1 MPRISK
7 LLAAAAAC
15 LMLSA
20 CTSFSPATDDLMRP
34 PRLTPEQRAINDALD
49 DAALTQNYSLKYPKS
64 GDHRSAFVFHD
75 IDGDGEEEAIV
86 FYEPSI
92 DNTARIVLLDQQDG
106 VWRSLCDLPGA
117 GQDVEFVAFANITAK
132 DASDVV
138 VGWSGSDREEKQLRV
153 YRYSPAD
160 RVLVNA
166 LAEGVSPGYTTYL
179 IDDLDRNGQ
188 ADVFLLSS
196 NSRTT
201 LESFWINL
209 LSFDGDAVDI
219 VDKKPLPERILQF
232 AGVTAGRLSAGSARR
247 AIFVDELIP
256 GDSLAVGSTDILVT
270 EVFSVADGELVPVI
284 SYSEEG
290 EGEEAD
296 YDRLDPDYQKPS
308 LYQMTKR
315 PNTASGANNPN
326 SVPSPLCT
334 DIDGDRA
341 IEIPT
346 ARLLPGYDQVDE
358 ADRLYLTEYNRLE
371 KDELVRVFAAAI
383 NRGGGY
389 MVEFP
394 QQWIGA
400 VTIVNQME
408 NGEWRF
414 IGYNGSDDPLNDLS
428 VELARIRVVSQKD
441 YQDKFLENY
450 QKFSESRGMFSYY
463 GYIPESP
470 SSPLAI
476 TWTDLQD
483 MFSLL

>member
-1 MPRISK
+1 MAVALR
-7 LLAAAAAC
+7 
-15 LMLSA
+15 
-20 CTSFSPATDDLMRP
+20 PA
-34 PRLTPEQRAINDALD
+34 
-49 DAALTQNYSLKYPKS
+49 
-64 GDHRSAFVFHD
+64 
-75 IDGDGEEEAIV
+75 
-86 FYEPSI
+86 
-92 DNTARIVLLDQQDG
+92 
-106 VWRSLCDLPGA
+106 GA

-209 LSFDGDAVDI
+209 LSFDGDAVAI
-219 VDKKPLPERILQF
+219 VDKKPLTERILQF

-247 AIFVDELIP
+247 AIFVDELVP

-346 ARLLPGYDQVDE
+346 ARLLPGTTRWTRPTGSTSRNITVWKRTSLSGCSPPRST
-358 ADRLYLTEYNRLE
+358 A
-371 KDELVRVFAAAI
+371 
-383 NRGGGY
+383 GGGY